1 MENICIFRT
10 PRDRVD
16 EHKHC
21 IKSELEF
28 ALRSLPIDK
37 LQSAI
42 RIFEDEDKNIQF
54 CAWLRIARDCPLHP
68 QALACYSI
76 NDDKKRFYNQPQ
88 IKQSIGINYGMQQE
102 IRMPIPGKYPMLT
115 MLLKYLQS
123 NGCNLKD
130 ELELA
135 EQLAPALGIYGG
147 WIEPALVDSG
157 NSWKEAK
164 IEYEQY
170 FAAKEMSDGNIYAIK
185 DINGYIRHL
194 ICENYADGKVCILPM
209 TFAQH
214 PNYRTPLV
222 CHFIFSPEW
231 WLMGSEQLKLY
242 PEAEVLITNELR
254 CQNSNSAADRIFLRY
269 FFGKEIIPF
278 LKLECLK
285 YRNVKILFNM
295 TSNKLELR
303 INLEEV
309 ILLMSR
315 LKELDIKAE
324 IMQIND
330 DEPLNQEISDSG
342 LPNVVFHYKPEK
354 VGIEKIVALGIF
366 HGIKIPENLRPD
378 RYGALRHDSVKPLV
392 NDFLYTSAVTTLTM
406 SSGIDLSLITTSI
419 IVGLKKGQLFSG
431 KWDCCHQISPVC
443 FIQPCTVSRHNALF
457 KQLSADK
464 FTFYELPCGKKENI
478 ESRLGNIVKE
488 NGSDVFLF
496 EAREIVSDCKKE
508 LKIACEWAIK
518 NRLGV
523 VIITSQE
530 DRAAREFFADISF
543 KNIYVWRTGK
553 NKNEYIIEDCPLLI
567 GEPVFFKIMYS
578 NGGWSYEDVE
588 LEEICEIPGRNVIR
602 LQEEE
607 EMITTTN
614 NAEDRY

>member
-1 MENICIFRT
+1 
-10 PRDRVD
+10 
-16 EHKHC
+16 
-21 IKSELEF
+21 
-28 ALRSLPIDK
+28 
-37 LQSAI
+37 
-42 RIFEDEDKNIQF
+42 
-54 CAWLRIARDCPLHP
+54 
-68 QALACYSI
+68 
-76 NDDKKRFYNQPQ
+76 
-88 IKQSIGINYGMQQE
+88 
-102 IRMPIPGKYPMLT
+102 MPIPGKSPMLT
-115 MLLKYLQS
+115 TLFKYLQS
-123 NGCNLKD
+123 NGCSLKD

-185 DINGYIRHL
+185 DVDGYIRHL

-222 CHFIFSPEW
+222 CHFIFSSEW

-242 PEAEVLITNELR
+242 PEAEVLITNELH
-254 CQNSNSAADRIFLRY
+254 CQNSNPAADRIFLRY
-269 FFGKEIIPF
+269 FFGKEMIPY
-278 LKLECLK
+278 LRLECLK
-285 YRNVKILFNM
+285 SRNVKILLNM
-295 TSNKLELR
+295 TSNKLEMR
-303 INLEEV
+303 NNLEET
-309 ILLMSR
+309 ILLMAR

-330 DEPLNQEISDSG
+330 AEPLNPENSDSG
-342 LPNVVFHYKPEK
+342 LPNVVFHCKPEK
-354 VGIEKIVALGIF
+354 VGIEKIVTLGISY
-366 HGIKIPENLRPD
+366 GIKIPENLRPD
-378 RYGALRHDSVKPLV
+378 RYGALWHDSVKPLV

-406 SSGIDLSLITTSI
+406 SSGTDLSLITTSI
-419 IVGLKKGQLFSG
+419 IAGLKKGQLFSG
-431 KWDCCHQISPVC
+431 KWDCCHQISPIC

-464 FTFYELPCGKKENI
+464 FTFYELPCGKKEDI

-530 DRAAREFFADISF
+530 DRAAEEFFADISF

-553 NKNEYIIEDCPLLI
+553 KKNEYIIEDRPLLI
-567 GEPVFFKIMYS
+567 GDPVFFKIMYS

>member
-1 MENICIFRT
+1 MENICRFRT
-10 PRDRVD
+10 PRDRGD

-21 IKSELEF
+21 FENKGEF
-28 ALRSLPIDK
+28 AVRSLPIDK
-37 LQSAI
+37 LQTAI
-42 RIFEDEDKNIQF
+42 RIFEDDDKNIQL
-54 CAWLRIARDCPLHP
+54 CAWLRIARDRPLHP
-68 QALACYSI
+68 QAPACYSV
-76 NDDKKRFYNQPQ
+76 NDDKKSFYNQPL
-88 IKQSIGINYGMQQE
+88 IAQSIGISYGMQQE
-102 IRMPIPGKYPMLT
+102 IRMPIPGNFPMFT
-115 MLLKYLQS
+115 TLLKYLQS
-123 NGCNLKD
+123 NGCSLKD

-135 EQLAPALGIYGG
+135 EQLAPALGISGG

-185 DINGYIRHL
+185 DIDGYIRHL

-242 PEAEVLITNELR
+242 PEAEVWITNELH
-254 CQNSNSAADRIFLRY
+254 CQNSNHAVDRIFLNY

-315 LKELDIKAE
+315 LKKLDIKAE

-354 VGIEKIVALGIF
+354 VGIEKIVTLGISY
-366 HGIKIPENLRPD
+366 GIKIPENLRPD

-392 NDFLYTSAVTTLTM
+392 NDFLYSSAVTTLTM
-406 SSGIDLSLITTSI
+406 SSGTDLSLITTSI
-419 IVGLKKGQLFSG
+419 IAGLKKGQLFSS

-443 FIQPCTVSRHNALF
+443 FIQPCTVSRHNTLF

-464 FTFYELPCGKKENI
+464 FTFYELPCGKKEDI

-518 NRLGV
+518 NRLSV

-530 DRAAREFFADISF
+530 DRAAKEFFADISF
-543 KNIYVWRTGK
+543 KNIYIWRTGK

-567 GEPVFFKIMYS
+567 GDPVFFKIMYS

-614 NAEDRY
+614 NTEDRY